1 MAQRE
6 LPDLI
11 VLDLMMPDV
20 NGFEVV
26 AALHDDPATARIPI
40 VVVTASEITPEDRNR
55 LRGSVSTI
63 MGKAG
68 FDGKRFMGEVRRAMA
83 TRALVG

>member
-20 NGFEVV
+20 NGFDVV
-26 AALHDDPATARIPI
+26 EALHEHPETTRIPI
-40 VVVTASEITPEDRNR
+40 LVVTAK
-55 LRGSVSTI
+55 TI
-63 MGKAG
+63 SGGGPTQAEWLCHEHHGKS
-68 FDGKRFMGEVRRAMA
+68 RVQS
-83 TRALVG
+83 